1 MNNADNMVP
10 SVNYRAEKAADYQKQ
25 LFRGGGGKKKVSK
38 AYYLDGGTEKYRFY
52 FTTDL

>member
-25 LFRGGGGKKKVSK
+25 LIREKKK
-38 AYYLDGGTEKYRFY
+38 EKK
-52 FTTDL
+52 DKCEKSILP